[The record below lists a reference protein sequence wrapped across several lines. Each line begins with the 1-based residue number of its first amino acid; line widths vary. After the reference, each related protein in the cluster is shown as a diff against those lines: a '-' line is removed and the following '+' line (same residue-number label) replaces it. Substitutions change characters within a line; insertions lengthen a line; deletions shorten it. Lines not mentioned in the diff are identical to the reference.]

1 MVKKLAVAIAVTSG
15 LLVLAGFFFRHPLL
29 AICQGALA
37 NWATILAAF
46 ALLLGLAN
54 LLSFHATNVRGRRT
68 GWGYS
73 LLALIAALAVLV
85 VGFAPELGW
94 PGDWYLDWAFGYV
107 YEPLSMTFLALLAFF
122 VVSAA
127 YRALRLRTWESAAL
141 VLSAVVVIVGQL
153 PLGYQLWPG
162 LMEAKDWLLAVPVTA
177 GMRGILLGA
186 ALGAMALGLRVLLG
200 LDRPYLD

>member
-1 MVKKLAVAIAVTSG
+1 MVKNLAVAITVTSG
-15 LLVLAGFFFRHPLL
+15 LLILAGFFLRHPLL

-37 NWATILAAF
+37 NWATIVAAF

-54 LLSFHATNVRGRRT
+54 LLSFHATNVRGRRP

-73 LLALIAALAVLV
+73 LLTLTAALAVLM

-94 PGDWYLDWAFGYV
+94 PGDWHLEWVFGYV

-127 YRALRLRTWESAAL
+127 YRALRMHTWESAAL
-141 VLSAVVVIVGQL
+141 VLSAAVVIVGQL

-186 ALGAMALGLRVLLG
+186 ALGATALGLRVLLG
-200 LDRPYLD
+200 LDRPYLE